1 MDPQAALNYARKAA
15 SDILDDM
22 DHERA
27 TDPDDVQ
34 RLAESFQAL
43 DGWLSK
49 DGFLPSDW
57 QSDDEKTHPGL
68 NDRIL
73 SAVAEWSDDE
83 FALAFGFSRDE
94 DSDERVLRCRDCEH
108 PLHQMAEKALSGE
121 TAVVWADQHDV
132 WVCDETGNEHRPGV
146 TS

>member
-43 DGWLSK
+43 DGWLSRE
-49 DGFLPSDW
+49 GFLPSDW
-57 QSDDEKTHPGL
+57 ERATPDPTEEEGP
-68 NDRIL
+68 
-73 SAVAEWSDDE
+73 
-83 FALAFGFSRDE
+83 
-94 DSDERVLRCRDCEH
+94 RVLRCRDCEH

-121 TAVVWADQHDV
+121 YAMVWADQDDD
-132 WVCDETGNEHRPGV
+132 WVCDVTGDEHRPGV